1 MKASSYQ
8 ILVYTRVLSPLIV
21 TDFTLFGQ
29 LAVMQQIQL
38 QLSIISNTPFSWC
51 KNTLGSS
58 LVFQCHIYMA
68 IIVWLQ

>member
-21 TDFTLFGQ
+21 TDFMLFGQ

-38 QLSIISNTPFSWC
+38 QLSIISKYTFFM
-51 KNTLGSS
+51 
-58 LVFQCHIYMA
+58 V
-68 IIVWLQ
+68 